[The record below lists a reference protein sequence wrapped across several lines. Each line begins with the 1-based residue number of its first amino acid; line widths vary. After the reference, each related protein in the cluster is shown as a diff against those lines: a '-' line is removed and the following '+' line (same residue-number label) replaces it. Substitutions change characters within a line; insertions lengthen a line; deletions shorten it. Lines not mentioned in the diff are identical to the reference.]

1 MAQTPPDA
9 DPSAGCAPEALWGAC
24 TNPAG
29 ACQQAARRPPSTAPP
44 QMLDAQPR
52 VGGDSDLRGAGSC
65 LSPTLP
71 QRPAPRPNNGCM
83 AEEQEPE
90 PEQEPTAHTHEP
102 KTHTQAQ
109 AQVQTLGQDGSPE
122 ADPEVATP
130 LQPFSGEEGVAFV
143 ERDPTE
149 LPRQSI
155 STGVMTALHTP
166 RRRGGV
172 RVPARPPPARNA
184 QVKGDTPPGQ
194 PQHGHA
200 ATTTQVAEAAP
211 VLTPR
216 RRPPTQ
222 ASLQHGHSEHQRAE
236 TQRLATAAD
245 HAVQHAAVERLERH
259 RRACSKLP
267 PPSPPR
273 ISSTSRCGT
282 SVLDSSGPPSSPA
295 REGQPPA
302 VPPTP
307 VGIGRPARF
316 PSLFLVDWD
325 DTILPTSLLARMIPL
340 NDLARAGSRDATR
353 AVATTAVRGR
363 LSSEFTD
370 QLCRLES
377 AVLRALE
384 RIVRAVGLDSLVLV
398 TNAAQGWV
406 DATASLLMPKL
417 YSRMLRPESGKG
429 VRVVYARPASVNRA
443 SQCTKGAQTAWKL
456 AAFALEVSAARAASI
471 AAGTG
476 PRLNLVSIG
485 DSDYERTAMKRAATR
500 RAVEGRVKA
509 SDSGL
514 ATEPDSSARDNSRA
528 HPGSADSPGPLERFW
543 FESDSGDVVKTVK
556 FRESPGAV
564 QLRKQWQCIWAML
577 PELCEGTSSNDTV
590 LQP

>member
-9 DPSAGCAPEALWGAC
+9 DPSADSAPDPPGSASTKPGAC
-24 TNPAG
+24 PE
-29 ACQQAARRPPSTAPP
+29 AARRPPSTAPP
-44 QMLDAQPR
+44 QRLSVTKPQL
-52 VGGDSDLRGAGSC
+52 GGETDLRGAGSC

-90 PEQEPTAHTHEP
+90 PEQEP
-102 KTHTQAQ
+102 KAQ
-109 AQVQTLGQDGSPE
+109 PE
-122 ADPEVATP
+122 ADPEAVTP
-130 LQPFSGEEGVAFV
+130 VQPFSGEEGVAFV

-155 STGVMTALHTP
+155 GTAVVTALRTP
-166 RRRGGV
+166 RRTGGV
-172 RVPARPPPARNA
+172 RVPVRPPPARKA
-184 QVKGDTPPGQ
+184 PSKGDSPPGQ

-200 ATTTQVAEAAP
+200 ATTAQVAEAAP

-216 RRPPTQ
+216 RRLAPQ
-222 ASLQHGHSEHQRAE
+222 ASLQHGHSEQQRAE
-236 TQRLATAAD
+236 AQRLAAAAD
-245 HAVQHAAVERLERH
+245 HAVQHAVVERLERH

-267 PPSPPR
+267 PPPPHR
-273 ISSTSRCGT
+273 ISSTPRCRT
-282 SVLDSSGPPSSPA
+282 AALDSSGPPSSPA

-302 VPPTP
+302 PAVPPSP

-406 DATASLLMPKL
+406 DATASLLMPSL

-476 PRLNLVSIG
+476 PRLNLVSMG

-500 RAVEGRVKA
+500 RAAEGRVGA
-509 SDSGL
+509 SDSGP
-514 ATEPDSSARDNSRA
+514 ATEPDSSARGNSRA
-528 HPGSADSPGPLERFW
+528 RTGSAESPGPLERFW